1 MPSERPSGRTWAD
14 PVLRAFLVLLALAL
28 AVLAIVRLRE
38 LEEEQREA
46 ALWLEQTGVTQE
58 VALDR
63 EPDRQRV
70 RLRAARAAFASELN
84 PARRAGLAPE
94 TAARESAARLAE
106 IARVAGEVLAA
117 RPASWDAALL
127 HGASTYLSWAQTR
140 DPRLFT
146 RYRAW
151 EAPLERARELAP
163 GQREPVRFLAMAYL
177 DVWPALSP
185 RKRGIAKELL
195 GEVLRQPED
204 LGRLL
209 DPWLATAADRRE
221 AFSVLPDEPEVWER
235 VESSFVGR
243 GDWEGFRAARSRRD
257 AALLAGLRRDL
268 AEADRL
274 RRAGNVSAARS
285 LYLSVAARARPDAR
299 SLSVLEPALTRC
311 PPGPVARETG
321 AKLAPHL
328 AWVLDR
334 CQRARCPI
342 EPDALKRLVRF
353 VRDTTPAEEALAYV
367 FAGDLPEAERLE
379 RRAGTQW
386 DESWAPY
393 LVAKAAALAER
404 GRVDEAELALS
415 EVNRSWQQHPLFWQA
430 RLQVARAAADPAALK
445 AAEAGL
451 AAFGRSA
458 WPATAWTWRGNLA
471 RLEIVA
477 AAPARGLIV
486 DLDEVPAPGAV
497 VELRLDGALLGA
509 FPVRPGPAGGTAAL
523 PVAVP
528 LGRGLHLLELE
539 STIGGRVLP
548 GGVLLR

>member
-1 MPSERPSGRTWAD
+1 MPSERPSGRSWAD
-14 PVLRAFLVLLALAL
+14 PVLRAVLVTLALGL
-28 AVLAIVRLRE
+28 AVLAVVGLRE
-38 LEEEQREA
+38 LEEEQDEA
-46 ALWLEQTGVTQE
+46 ALWLERTGVTQE

-63 EPDRQRV
+63 EPDRERV

-84 PARRAGLAPE
+84 PARRAGLDPE

-106 IARVAGEVLAA
+106 VARVAGEVLAA

-127 HGASTYLSWAQTR
+127 QGASTYLSWAQTR

-146 RYRAW
+146 RYREW

-163 GQREPVRFLAMAYL
+163 GQREPIRFLAMAYL

-185 RKRGIAKELL
+185 RKREIARELL
-195 GEVLRQPED
+195 RDVLRQPED

-209 DPWLATAADRRE
+209 EPWLATAADRRE

-235 VESSFVGR
+235 VESSFAGR
-243 GDWEGFRAARSRRD
+243 GDWAGFRAARARRD
-257 AALLAGLRRDL
+257 ASLLSGLRRDL

-274 RRAGNVSAARS
+274 RRAGRLGPARA

-299 SLSVLEPALTRC
+299 SLSVLEPALARC
-311 PPGPVARETG
+311 PPGPVDRETG

-342 EPDALKRLVRF
+342 EPGALKRLVRF
-353 VRDTTPAEEALAYV
+353 VRDATPAEEALAYV
-367 FAGDLPEAERLE
+367 FAGDLLEAERLE

-393 LVAKAAALAER
+393 LVAKAVALSED
-404 GRVDEAELALS
+404 GRVDEAERALS
-415 EVNRSWQQHPLFWQA
+415 EVNRSWHQHPLYWQA
-430 RLQVARAAADPAALK
+430 RLRVARAAADPAAVER
-445 AAEAGL
+445 AEAGL

-458 WPATAWTWRGNLA
+458 WPATAWAWRGDLA
-471 RLEIVA
+471 RLEMVA
-477 AAPARGLIV
+477 AAPARGLAV
-486 DLDEVPAPGAV
+486 ELHEVPAQGAV
-497 VELRLDGALLGA
+497 VEVRLDGAFLGA
-509 FPVRPGPAGGTAAL
+509 FPVRPGPAGRTAL
-523 PVAVP
+523 PVATP
-528 LGRGLHLLELE
+528 LGRGLHLLELQ
-539 STIGGRVLP
+539 STLGGRVLP
-548 GGVLLR
+548 GGVQLL